1 MAPRRVRR
9 RGYNRLIASLSPVRP
24 PKLQRR
30 RGSTIEDHL
39 LDSLFRLL
47 FGYRPVIFQQGDF
60 RFVPSTGAY
69 VAAVVVALAILATFA
84 TYRLVRG
91 RSSTARRKFVLAVLR
106 TATLTLLLF
115 CLFRPVLVIKAAVAQ
130 QNFLAVL
137 VDDSRSMQIADWN
150 GARRAEFV
158 KREFVERGPVLQ
170 ALADRF
176 VIRTFRFSSVA
187 NRVNS
192 PTDLSFNGSQTRL
205 GTALDGARQ
214 ELAGLP
220 LAGIVL
226 VSDGAD
232 TTDASL
238 GDALLALKAA
248 SLPVYT
254 VGVGQDRLPK
264 DIQVSRV
271 NVPRTALK
279 GTSLLVDAVITQTG
293 YAGETVSLD
302 VEDEGRIVGSQE
314 VRLPADAEPAA
325 VRVRFT
331 ASDAGSRRVR
341 FRISPRQGELV
352 SQNNAREALIDV
364 RDRREKIL
372 YFEGEP
378 RFEYKF
384 IKRAVA
390 DDPNLQIIG
399 LQRTADN
406 KFYRQELDNPEQLVA
421 GFPRTREELFAYR
434 GLILGSIEAGA
445 FTGDQLRMIAEYVER
460 RGGGLL
466 VLGGGRSFSEGSW
479 AGTPVADVLPVILER
494 PQRGAEVP
502 AVSRVKVHPTRA
514 GTSHAVT
521 QLGATEEASA
531 TRWTTL
537 PGVTSV
543 NTLTAVKPG
552 ATILLSGT
560 DERRREQIALAFQRY
575 GRGKALV
582 QPIQDSWLWQMH
594 ASMPVEDMTH
604 ENYWRQLLRWLV
616 DGVPEHVETH
626 TNADRVEA
634 GDTVTVTAAVV
645 DPTFVEINDARVV
658 AKVTG
663 PKGPMDVPLQWTGE
677 KSGEYRGTFVA
688 ADEGLYSAQ
697 VDAARGDKSLGAGTV
712 QFRAAPGEAEYF
724 DAAMQEAR
732 LRRIAE
738 ETGGRFYTPATVG
751 TLPEDLRYSGRGI
764 TTVEE
769 RDLWHMPIILV
780 LLVGLVCAEWGYR
793 RAAGLA

>member
-1 MAPRRVRR
+1 M
-9 RGYNRLIASLSPVRP
+9 
-24 PKLQRR
+24 
-30 RGSTIEDHL
+30 

-69 VAAVVVALAILATFA
+69 IAAVVVALAILATFA
-84 TYRLVRG
+84 TYRVARGSPAGALAQAG
-91 RSSTARRKFVLAVLR
+91 RSSTARRKFALAVLR
-106 TATLTLLLF
+106 TATLALLLF

-158 KREFVERGPVLQ
+158 KQEFVDKGGPVLQ
-170 ALADRF
+170 ALSDRF

-187 NRVNS
+187 NRVNA
-192 PTDLSFNGSQTRL
+192 PTDLAFNGSQTRL
-205 GTALDGARQ
+205 ATALDGARQ

-220 LAGIVL
+220 LAGVVL

-238 GDALLALKAA
+238 TDALLALKAA

-293 YAGETVSLD
+293 YAGETVALD

-314 VRLPADAEPAA
+314 VRLPADGEPAA

-331 ASDAGSRRVR
+331 ASDPGSRRIR
-341 FRISPRQGELV
+341 FRISPKQGELV
-352 SQNNAREALIDV
+352 SQNNARDALIDV

-390 DDPNLQIIG
+390 DDSNLQIIG

-421 GFPRTREELFAYR
+421 GFPRTREELFGYR

-445 FTGDQLRMIAEYVER
+445 FTGDQLRMIAEFVER

-494 PQRGAEVP
+494 PQRGSEVP
-502 AVSRVKVHPTRA
+502 AVARLKVHPTRA
-514 GTSHAVT
+514 GTAHAVT

-531 TRWTTL
+531 TRWTTM

-560 DERRREQIALAFQRY
+560 DERRREQIVLAFQRY

-594 ASMPVEDMTH
+594 ASMSVEDMTH
-604 ENYWRQLLRWLV
+604 ENYWRQLMRWLV

-626 TNADRVEA
+626 TNAERVEA
-634 GDTVTVTAAVV
+634 GDTVTITAAVV

-663 PKGPMDVPLQWTGE
+663 PKGPTDVPLQWTGE

-688 ADEGLYSAQ
+688 ADDGLYSAQ
-697 VDAARGDKSLGAGTV
+697 VDAARGDKPLGTGTV
-712 QFRAAPGEAEYF
+712 QLRAAPGEAEYF

-732 LRRIAE
+732 LRRIAD

-751 TLPEDLRYSGRGI
+751 ALPEDLRYSGRGI

-769 RDLWHMPIILV
+769 RDLWHMPIVLV